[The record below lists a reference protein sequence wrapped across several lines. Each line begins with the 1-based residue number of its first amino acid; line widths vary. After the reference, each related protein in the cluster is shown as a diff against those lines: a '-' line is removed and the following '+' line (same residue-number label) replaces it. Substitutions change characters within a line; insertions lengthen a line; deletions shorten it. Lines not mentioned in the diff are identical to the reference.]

1 MGAYKQHRRPPA
13 PQPETRRKFFGL
25 GQDVVGRRGY
35 TANIDN
41 CTIICIFGTDKKNM
55 GQNAPH
61 YQLEKLPPLRE
72 KVETIEILRQTN
84 KSTAALAELKGI
96 AKTIPNQ
103 AMLVNAIVLQE
114 AKDSSEIENI
124 ITTQD
129 ELYKA
134 LTVNKTHISPETKEV
149 VNYRRAIFYGYDLA
163 KSQGFLRVN
172 DIIGIQQELVDNTAG
187 IRSTPGTVLKND
199 MTGEIVYTPPQD
211 KAEILD
217 LLTNFI
223 DHFNQQDNL
232 SPLINLAILHY
243 QFESI
248 HPFYDGNGRTGR
260 ILNIL
265 YLILN
270 ELIDVPILYLSS
282 YIIANKPEYYR
293 LLNQTNREG
302 KWEEWI
308 MFMLKA
314 VESTSKDTITRITNI
329 KDQLD
334 STIIAVQEKAPK
346 LYRKELVE
354 LLFEQP
360 YSKIEFVVNRLGVER
375 KAASRYL
382 KELENIGI
390 VESQKVGRETL
401 YINKKLIEILKQ

>member
-1 MGAYKQHRRPPA
+1 
-13 PQPETRRKFFGL
+13 
-25 GQDVVGRRGY
+25 
-35 TANIDN
+35 
-41 CTIICIFGTDKKNM
+41 M
-55 GQNAPH
+55 GQIAPH

-84 KSTAALAELKGI
+84 KSTATLAELKGI

-103 AMLVNAIVLQE
+103 AMLINALVLQE

-134 LTVNKTHISPETKEV
+134 LSVNKSKISAETKEV
-149 VNYRRAIFYGYDLA
+149 VNYRKAIF
-163 KSQGFLRVN
+163 QGFDIAKRQGFISVN
-172 DIIGIQQELVDNTAG
+172 DIISIQQELVENTAG

-199 MTGEIVYTPPQD
+199 KTGEIVYTPPQE
-211 KAEILD
+211 KPEILD

-223 DHFNQQDNL
+223 NHFNQTDDNL

-282 YIIANKPEYYR
+282 YIIKNKSEYYR
-293 LLNQTNREG
+293 LLNRTNLDG

-314 VESTSKDTITRITNI
+314 VESTSKDTITRISNI
-329 KDQLD
+329 KNQLD
-334 STIIAVQEKAPK
+334 STIIKVQEKAPK
-346 LYRKELVE
+346 IYRKELVE

-360 YSKIEFVVNRLGVER
+360 YSKIDFVVDKLNVER

-382 KELENIGI
+382 KELENIRI
-390 VESQKVGRETL
+390 VESRKVGRETL
-401 YINKKLIEILKQ
+401 YINKDLIEILKK

>member
-1 MGAYKQHRRPPA
+1 MLVSIRNTLYNN
-13 PQPETRRKFFGL
+13 
-25 GQDVVGRRGY
+25 Y
-35 TANIDN
+35 
-41 CTIICIFGTDKKNM
+41 CTINYIIGTDTKNM
-55 GQNAPH
+55 GQNALH
-61 YQLEKLPPLRE
+61 YQFKKLPPLRE

-103 AMLVNAIVLQE
+103 AMLINALVLQE

-129 ELYKA
+129 DLYKA
-134 LTVNKTHISPETKEV
+134 LTINKTYISPATKEV
-149 VNYRRAIFYGYDLA
+149 VNYRKAIFHGFELV
-163 KSQGFLRVN
+163 KNQGFLRLN
-172 DIIGIQQELVDNTAG
+172 DIIDIQQELVDNTAG
-187 IRSTPGTVLKND
+187 IRSTLGTVLKND
-199 MTGEIVYTPPQD
+199 STGEIVYTPPQE

-223 DHFNQQDNL
+223 NHFNQHDDL

-270 ELIDVPILYLSS
+270 KLIDVPILYLSS

-293 LLNQTNREG
+293 LLNQTNQIG

-308 MFMLKA
+308 PFMLKA
-314 VESTSKDTITRITNI
+314 VDSTSRDTIAKIINI
-329 KDQLD
+329 KNLLD
-334 STIIAVQEKAPK
+334 STILKVQEKAPK
-346 LYRKELVE
+346 IYRKELVE

-360 YSKIEFVVNRLGVER
+360 YSKNEFVVNKLGVER

-382 KELENIGI
+382 KELERIGI

-401 YINKKLIEILKQ
+401 FINKELIEILKQ

>member
-1 MGAYKQHRRPPA
+1 
-13 PQPETRRKFFGL
+13 
-25 GQDVVGRRGY
+25 
-35 TANIDN
+35 
-41 CTIICIFGTDKKNM
+41 M

-61 YQLEKLPPLRE
+61 RKLDMLPPSRE
-72 KVETIEILRQTN
+72 NVETIEILKQTN
-84 KSTAALAELKGI
+84 RSTAALAELKGI

-103 AMLVNAIVLQE
+103 AMLINAIVLQE

-134 LTVNKTHISPETKEV
+134 LTVNKSKVSAETKEV
-149 VNYRRAIFYGYDLA
+149 VNYRKAIFHGFDIV
-163 KSQGFLRVN
+163 KTQGFLRVN
-172 DIIGIQQELVDNTAG
+172 NIVSIQQELIDNTAG
-187 IRSTPGTVLKND
+187 IRSMPGTVLKND
-199 MTGEIVYTPPQD
+199 QTGEIVYTPPQE
-211 KAEILD
+211 KTEILD
-217 LLTNFI
+217 LLSNFMNY
-223 DHFNQQDNL
+223 FNQNHDDL

-270 ELIDVPILYLSS
+270 DLIDVPILYLSS
-282 YIIANKPEYYR
+282 YIIENKAAYYR
-293 LLNQTNREG
+293 LLNQTNRTG
-302 KWEEWI
+302 KWEEWV
-308 MFMLKA
+308 MFILKA
-314 VESTSKDTITRITNI
+314 VELTANGTISRINNINNLLDKTILKVQTR
-329 KDQLD
+329 
-334 STIIAVQEKAPK
+334 SPK
-346 LYRKELVE
+346 IYKKELVE

-360 YSKIEFVVNRLGVER
+360 YSKIDFVVRKLNVER

-382 KELENIGI
+382 RELEKIGI

-401 YINKKLIEILKQ
+401 YINKELIEVLKK

>member
-1 MGAYKQHRRPPA
+1 
-13 PQPETRRKFFGL
+13 
-25 GQDVVGRRGY
+25 
-35 TANIDN
+35 
-41 CTIICIFGTDKKNM
+41 M
-55 GQNAPH
+55 GQKTPR
-61 YQLEKLPPLRE
+61 YKLDLLPPPRE

-84 KSTAALAELKGI
+84 KSTAALAELKGM

-103 AMLVNAIVLQE
+103 AMLINAIVLQE

-134 LTVNKTHISPETKEV
+134 LTANKSTQSAEIKEV
-149 VNYRRAIFYGYDLA
+149 VSYRKAIFSGFDILR
-163 KSQGFLRVN
+163 KQGFIRIN
-172 DIIGIQQELVDNTAG
+172 DIVNIQKELVHNTAG

-199 MTGEIVYTPPQD
+199 KTGEVVYTPPQD
-211 KAEILD
+211 KAVIVE

-223 DHFNQQDNL
+223 NHYNQRDSEL

-260 ILNIL
+260 IINIL

-270 ELIDVPILYLSS
+270 DLIEVPILYLSS
-282 YIIANKPEYYR
+282 YLIKNKPEYYR
-293 LLNQTNREG
+293 LLNKTNHDGE
-302 KWEEWI
+302 WQEWI
-308 MFMLKA
+308 MFMLEA
-314 VESTSKDTITRITNI
+314 VESTSRDTILKIANI
-329 KDQLD
+329 KRLLD
-334 STIIAVQEKAPK
+334 KTLIRVQEELPK
-346 LYRKELVE
+346 IYRKELVE

-360 YSKIEFVVNRLGVER
+360 YSKIDFVVTRLNVER

-382 KELENIGI
+382 KELEKIG
-390 VESQKVGRETL
+390 VLESQKVGRETL
-401 YINKKLIEILKQ
+401 YINKELIEILKQ

>member
-1 MGAYKQHRRPPA
+1 
-13 PQPETRRKFFGL
+13 
-25 GQDVVGRRGY
+25 
-35 TANIDN
+35 
-41 CTIICIFGTDKKNM
+41 M

-61 YQLEKLPPLRE
+61 YSLAKLPPLRE
-72 KVETIEILRQTN
+72 KVETIDILRQTN
-84 KSTAALAELKGI
+84 KSIAALAELKGI
-96 AKTIPNQ
+96 AMTIPNQ
-103 AMLVNAIVLQE
+103 SMLINAIVIQE

-134 LTVNKTHISPETKEV
+134 LAVNKTNISAETKEV
-149 VNYRRAIFYGYDLA
+149 VNYRQAIFHGFDLVKKQGY
-163 KSQGFLRVN
+163 LRVN
-172 DIIGIQQELVDNTAG
+172 DIVSIQQKLINNTAG
-187 IRSTPGTVLKND
+187 IRSTPGTVLRND
-199 MTGEIVYTPPQD
+199 ATGEIVFTPPQD

-223 DHFNQQDNL
+223 KHFNQQNDL

-265 YLILN
+265 YLIIN
-270 ELIDVPILYLSS
+270 GLIDVPILYLSS
-282 YIIANKPEYYR
+282 YIIDNKPEYYR
-293 LLNQTNREG
+293 LLNQTNKTGE
-302 KWEEWI
+302 WEEWV

-314 VESTSKDTITRITNI
+314 IESTSKNTIKKINNI
-329 KDQLD
+329 RNHLD
-334 STIIAVQEKAPK
+334 STIIKVQEKTPK
-346 LYRKELVE
+346 VYRKELVE

-360 YSKIEFVVNRLGVER
+360 YSKIEFVVNNLGVER

-382 KELENIGI
+382 KELENVGI
-390 VESQKVGRETL
+390 LESQKVGREIV
-401 YINKKLIEILKQ
+401 YINKELIEILKQ

>member
-1 MGAYKQHRRPPA
+1 
-13 PQPETRRKFFGL
+13 
-25 GQDVVGRRGY
+25 
-35 TANIDN
+35 
-41 CTIICIFGTDKKNM
+41 M
-55 GQNAPH
+55 GQNGPH
-61 YQLEKLPPLRE
+61 YKLDKLPPLRE

-96 AKTIPNQ
+96 ARTIPNQ
-103 AMLVNAIVLQE
+103 AMLINAIVLQE

-134 LTVNKTHISPETKEV
+134 LIVNNKIISPSTKEV
-149 VNYRRAIFYGYDLA
+149 VNYRKAIFYGFDIA
-163 KSQGFLRVN
+163 KKQGFLRVN
-172 DIIGIQQELVDNTAG
+172 DIINIQQELVDNTAG
-187 IRSTPGTVLKND
+187 IRNSPGTVLKND
-199 MTGEIVYTPPQD
+199 KTGEVVYTPPQD

-223 DHFNQQDNL
+223 NHYNQPDDL

-282 YIIANKPEYYR
+282 YIINNKPEYYR
-293 LLNQTNREG
+293 LLNQTNMTG
-302 KWEEWI
+302 QWEEWI

-314 VESTSKDTITRITNI
+314 VESTSKSTITKITNI
-329 KDQLD
+329 KGQLD
-334 STIIAVQEKAPK
+334 ETIIKVQEKAPK
-346 LYRKELVE
+346 IYRKELVE

-360 YSKIEFVVNRLGVER
+360 YSKIEFVINKLGVER

-390 VESQKVGRETL
+390 VESQKVGREAI
-401 YINKKLIEILKQ
+401 YINRELIEILKQ

>member
-1 MGAYKQHRRPPA
+1 
-13 PQPETRRKFFGL
+13 
-25 GQDVVGRRGY
+25 
-35 TANIDN
+35 
-41 CTIICIFGTDKKNM
+41 M
-55 GQNAPH
+55 GQTTPH
-61 YQLEKLPPLRE
+61 YKLAKLPPSRD
-72 KVETIEILRQTN
+72 KIETIAILRQAN

-134 LTVNKTHISPETKEV
+134 LTINKTQVTADVKEV
-149 VNYRRAIFYGYDLA
+149 VNYRTAIFQGYNLV
-163 KSQGFLRVN
+163 KKQGFLRVN
-172 DIIGIQQELVDNTAG
+172 DIIAIQQELIGNTAG
-187 IRSTPGTVLKND
+187 LRSTPGIVLKND
-199 MTGEIVYTPPQD
+199 KTGEVVYTPPQD
-211 KAEILD
+211 KAEIID

-223 DHFNQQDNL
+223 NHFNQSDDL

-248 HPFYDGNGRTGR
+248 HPFYDGNGRAGR

-270 ELIDVPILYLSS
+270 NLIDIPILYLSS
-282 YIIANKPEYYR
+282 YIIDNKPDYYR
-293 LLNQTNREG
+293 LLNQLNKTGE
-302 KWEEWI
+302 WEEWI
-308 MFMLKA
+308 IFMLKA
-314 VESTSKDTITRITNI
+314 VEHTSKDTIRKITKI

-334 STIIAVQEKAPK
+334 STIIKVQNEAPK
-346 LYRKELVE
+346 IYRKELVE

-360 YSKIEFVVNRLGVER
+360 YSKIEFVIEKLGVER

-382 KELENIGI
+382 KELENIG
-390 VESQKVGRETL
+390 VLESQKIGRETL
-401 YINKKLIEILKQ
+401 YINKTLIEILKQ